1 MKIYK
6 GNPTYFERKAG
17 SLEEV
22 VSKINEANPKP
33 EVFDLRNESEEYKKV
48 FNAAMKKF
56 KISSPADLKSEEE
69 KKKFFDYVDSQ
80 YKAKDEQMDD
90 KAQMANQSRKN
101 KDGEKV
107 KMSVKETVR
116 DMLLKSW
123 KQAAQVAEET
133 KEKKEALDKE
143 DEKTVK
149 NVIKGLNKAVATH
162 KGQAKQLKKD
172 ISDSYHDEMMK
183 KEMMKKMD
191 DMKAMNDPKKM
202 NMMSMKMMKDMNKMP
217 EMMKKEMMKKME
229 MMYAQAKMPMPMPM
243 KAAYMKAGY
252 GMKSAGYM
260 KSDY

>member
-1 MKIYK
+1 MKK
-6 GNPTYFERKAG
+6 FKPNANYFERKAG
-17 SLEEV
+17 TLEDI
-22 VSKINEANPKP
+22 VSKINEASPKP

-56 KISSPADLKSEEE
+56 KINSPADLKGEEE
-69 KKKFFDYVDSQ
+69 KKKFFNYVDSQ
-80 YKAKDEQMDD
+80 YTAKDEQMDD

-123 KQAAQVAEET
+123 KQAAQIAEDA

-149 NVIKGLNKAVATH
+149 DVIKGLKKASDTH
-162 KGQAKQLKKD
+162 AGQAKQLKKD
-172 ISDSYHDEMMK
+172 ISDSYHDMK
-183 KEMMKKMD
+183 KEMMAKMD

-202 NMMSMKMMKDMNKMP
+202 NMMSMKMMKDMYKMP

-229 MMYAQAKMPMPMPM
+229 MMYAQAKMPMPLPM
-243 KAAYMKAGY
+243 KAAYMQ
-252 GMKSAGYM
+252 SGYM
-260 KSDY
+260 KASYGKKK